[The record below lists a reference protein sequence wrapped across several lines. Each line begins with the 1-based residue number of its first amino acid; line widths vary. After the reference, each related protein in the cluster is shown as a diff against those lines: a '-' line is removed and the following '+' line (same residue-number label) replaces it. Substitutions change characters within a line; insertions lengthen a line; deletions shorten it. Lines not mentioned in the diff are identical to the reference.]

1 MQVLPRPQPGVEN
14 STVQRTI
21 EQRLQLIEDREEILQ
36 LQARYVNLND
46 GGWDG
51 PTHRF
56 PEAVAALFTE
66 DGIWEGTETSGR
78 AEGRAAIAALFREFG
93 AIPFI
98 VHYITNPLI
107 VIEADTAEGEWHAIV
122 TSTMPGGQALWT
134 LGKYINS
141 YVRAA
146 EGWRYKTLR
155 FVAAAN
161 SPYELGW
168 GKAQFVGR
176 EMSFR

>member
-1 MQVLPRPQPGVEN
+1 M
-14 STVQRTI
+14 QRTL
-21 EQRLQLIEDREEILQ
+21 EQRLLLIEDREEIAR

-46 GGWDG
+46 GGWSG

-56 PEAVAALFTE
+56 PEAVAELFVA
-66 DGIWEGTETSGR
+66 DGIWEGPETSGR
-78 AEGRAAIAALFREFG
+78 ACGRAAIVALFREFSV
-93 AIPFI
+93 IPFI

-107 VIEADTAEGEWHAIV
+107 EIDGDTATGEWHAIV

-134 LGKYINS
+134 LGKYSNN
-141 YVRAA
+141 YLRTPA
-146 EGWRYKTLR
+146 GWRYTTLR

-176 EMSFR
+176 DMSFR